1 MNYYL
6 QCKCSENSRQ
16 KVRCSGRHSRQ
27 NESWLSVCA
36 VMAWRKNLT
45 EIVHSFLSSDVAAE
59 VDRWGSS
66 AYLVGQY
73 DQLVVYMLMDR
84 KPVQLF

>member
-1 MNYYL
+1 
-6 QCKCSENSRQ
+6 
-16 KVRCSGRHSRQ
+16 
-27 NESWLSVCA
+27 
-36 VMAWRKNLT
+36 MAWRKNLT